1 MPPSRGSRF
10 QSPSAWHTPAYTKDR
25 PWASGRLLDVV
36 AARRTV
42 ALPELLDAVFAAVR
56 GFSGGEQA
64 DEQTL
69 LVARAL

>member
-1 MPPSRGSRF
+1 MPPRARATSGSG
-10 QSPSAWHTPAYTKDR
+10 PTHEGPALGGR
-25 PWASGRLLDVV
+25 RLLDVV
-36 AARRTV
+36 TARRTV